1 MTKHT
6 YLRSLQLDAGGWWCW
21 GVTEVSSVILTAET
35 SFGLSLPARGT
46 RRREEEE
53 KKVRL
58 IFERKDSA
66 IGAVRAQVAKCP
78 KSQEACQAMVH
89 QKYQEKVGFTGN
101 VGPVWGATPKI
112 NIFVNNKATTTQTPF
127 IDIHLICKFKGVTAM
142 QMIFPFP
149 SVKPDKMENPVYICH
164 ISHILASLH

>member
-6 YLRSLQLDAGGWWCW
+6 YLRSLQLDAGGWGCW

-53 KKVRL
+53 EKKVRL

-66 IGAVRAQVAKCP
+66 IGAVRAQVASVRSP
-78 KSQEACQAMVH
+78 KRHTRPWSI
-89 QKYQEKVGFTGN
+89 KNTRRK
-101 VGPVWGATPKI
+101 
-112 NIFVNNKATTTQTPF
+112 
-127 IDIHLICKFKGVTAM
+127 
-142 QMIFPFP
+142 
-149 SVKPDKMENPVYICH
+149 
-164 ISHILASLH
+164 LASPGMLA